1 MVLGLVGAA
10 VLAQGSLLKAFGTIM
25 LGLLLGTVGTDSS
38 STFQR
43 FTFGIQDFFDGLGF
57 VPVAMGLFG
66 LAEILIRLQD
76 HDASK
81 SAIARVGSL
90 WLTRAEWLAAWKPV
104 LRGTAMGS
112 LLGILPGG
120 GATLGAFASYALEK
134 RISATP
140 ERLGRGAIEGV
151 AGPESANNA
160 GAQTSFIPLLTLGLP
175 SNAIMGLMVGAMM
188 IQGIAP
194 GPQVMTEKPA
204 LFWGMIA
211 SMWVGNLMLLI
222 LNLPL
227 VGMWVKVLSIP
238 YRWLF
243 PGIILICAVGTYSLN
258 LSIVELWVF
267 FAFGIVGFVL
277 TKLGCEPAPSSSPSC
292 WAR

>member
-1 MVLGLVGAA
+1 
-10 VLAQGSLLKAFGTIM
+10 
-25 LGLLLGTVGTDSS
+25 
-38 STFQR
+38 
-43 FTFGIQDFFDGLGF
+43 
-57 VPVAMGLFG
+57 
-66 LAEILIRLQD
+66 
-76 HDASK
+76 
-81 SAIARVGSL
+81 
-90 WLTRAEWLAAWKPV
+90 
-104 LRGTAMGS
+104 MGS

-140 ERLGRGAIEGV
+140 ERFGRGAIEGV

-277 TKLGCEPAPSSSPSC
+277 TKLGCEPAPLILAFVLGPMMEENLRRALLLFKGNVGGFLNRPLSLTILALAVALLIVVVLPS
-292 WAR
+292 ARKTREEAFQE